1 MKYNNIQYRV
11 KNYAF
16 LEGGFTQVS
25 NSVLKIVD
33 NAYQFTVYF
42 YLCKNWNKR
51 YNYAFP
57 SIRTIS
63 KDCKMSVPTVQKAIK
78 GLEEKRLVAVLKF
91 DEKLY
96 NSFPNNIYRIF
107 FPIIE
112 EEEEIYNIPQLTEE
126 QIRQLEDIENG
137 IYNMRLDKEDEDDED
152 KNN

>member
-16 LEGGFTQVS
+16 LEGGFTQIS

-42 YLCKNWNKR
+42 YLCKNWNRR
-51 YNYAFP
+51 YGYAFP
-57 SIRTIS
+57 SIRKIA
-63 KDCKMSVPTVQKAIK
+63 KDCKMSTPTVQKAIK
-78 GLEEKRLVAVLKF
+78 GLEEKKLIAVLKF

-96 NSFPNNIYRIF
+96 NTFPNNIYRIF

-112 EEEEIYNIPQLTEE
+112 EEEEIYNIPQLTDE
-126 QIRQLEDIENG
+126 QIKQLEDIENG
-137 IYNMRLDKEDEDDED
+137 LYEMKLDEDIKEDKDE
-152 KNN
+152 